1 MPGAPQAS
9 RLHRLSFATV
19 LGREVRVAGDRRSR
33 LLGLAHL
40 DRAQAGP
47 GLLIPRCSSV
57 HTFGMRFRLDLYFLD
72 ERRRVVAARRALPP
86 RRFAFCRGSVA
97 VLELPAREGGEIP
110 PVTA

>member
-1 MPGAPQAS
+1 
-9 RLHRLSFATV
+9 
-19 LGREVRVAGDRRSR
+19 
-33 LLGLAHL
+33 
-40 DRAQAGP
+40 
-47 GLLIPRCSSV
+47 
-57 HTFGMRFRLDLYFLD
+57 MRFRLDLYFLD